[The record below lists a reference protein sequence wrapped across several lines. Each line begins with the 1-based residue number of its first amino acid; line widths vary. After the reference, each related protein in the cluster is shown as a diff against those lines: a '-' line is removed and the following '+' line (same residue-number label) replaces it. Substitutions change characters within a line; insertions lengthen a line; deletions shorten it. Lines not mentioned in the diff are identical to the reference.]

1 MALEYSHKAAVK
13 EKRGVGP
20 VTVLQAADLDSCSS
34 LGEKVDKMCENRYDI
49 FLHNVEYLRKKY
61 KLSQAQLCSKK
72 LCGRISTQQM
82 ATFKNPGKDIPL
94 NAIIAVASAFDL
106 TLEEMCGQLLDKKPQ
121 IGRAHV

>member
-72 LCGRISTQQM
+72 LCNCRQLSVRSKWLPSKTLVRIY
-82 ATFKNPGKDIPL
+82 
-94 NAIIAVASAFDL
+94 
-106 TLEEMCGQLLDKKPQ
+106 
-121 IGRAHV
+121 R